1 MRRVLYLLT
10 LCLVLAVELA
20 ARPAAAAGPETS
32 TGTDSAVVKDQ
43 MLYEL
48 GEVQKMMLAL
58 AEALPADSYNWRP
71 KDTMRSAGEM
81 LLHTARGNFSIPES
95 WGVEPPEE
103 LILCGNDLDQ
113 GNLDKTKVIDLLRK
127 SFEHAR
133 KAIESTPEGNLFKT
147 LRVNN
152 SQIVPF
158 ESMLFL
164 LGRDRE
170 HLGRM
175 IDYAMLK
182 GIVPP
187 WMGAAFGSS

>member
-1 MRRVLYLLT
+1 MKRVFCLLP
-10 LCLVLAVELA
+10 LCLLLA
-20 ARPAAAAGPETS
+20 ANLAAQPPAGS
-32 TGTDSAVVKDQ
+32 DIAVAKDQ

-71 KDTMRSAGEM
+71 KERMRSAGEM

-113 GNLDKTKVIDLLRK
+113 GNLEKAKVIDLLRK
-127 SFEHAR
+127 SFAHAL
-133 KAIESTPEGNLFKT
+133 KAIESIPESNLFKT

-152 SQIVPF
+152 SQVVPF

-175 IDYAMLK
+175 IDYSMLK

-187 WMGAAFGSS
+187 WMGAAFGS

>member
-1 MRRVLYLLT
+1 MKRVFCLLPVS
-10 LCLVLAVELA
+10 LLLA
-20 ARPAAAAGPETS
+20 ASLAAQPP
-32 TGTDSAVVKDQ
+32 TGSDIAVAKDQ

-71 KDTMRSAGEM
+71 KETMRSVGEM
-81 LLHTARGNFSIPES
+81 LLHTARGNFSMPES

-113 GNLDKTKVIDLLRK
+113 GNLKKAKVIDLLRK

-152 SQIVPF
+152 SQVVPF

-175 IDYAMLK
+175 IDYSMLK

-187 WMGAAFGSS
+187 WMGAAFGS